1 MNLLPQKKMDRLRI
15 ELLKAYKKR
24 YKKSGTLKYGTL
36 NKSFT
41 ELELQH
47 FLRNVPNDKFRLLF
61 KYQAYLGLRIGEVT
75 KLHISNIDFEKRELI
90 LTSEKTNKSDSL
102 RIPHELFQET
112 IEFIQKNKEQ
122 LIKSKGSIF
131 FKDNDNNRND
141 VLYIDK
147 NYVRKVFR
155 ETIIKTGLDYT
166 YAVSDE
172 SLYGRKARTLHRL
185 TTHSLRHYAITHFAK
200 ATNGNVVLTCRF
212 ARHSGPAMTMH
223 YISRNN
229 EELYKN
235 IDKAFDM
242 EELNNLSKS
251 YRGAK

>member
-1 MNLLPQKKMDRLRI
+1 MDRLRI

-24 YKKSGTLKYGTL
+24 YKKSGTPKYGTL

-102 RIPHELFQET
+102 KIPYELFQET
-112 IEFIQKNKEQ
+112 AEFIQKNKGDVEQ
-122 LIKSKGSIF
+122 TKGYIF
-131 FKDNDNNRND
+131 FKENDNNNNQILHVD
-141 VLYIDK
+141 QD
-147 NYVRKVFR
+147 YVRKVFR
-155 ETIIKTGLDYT
+155 QMIIKSGLDFT
-166 YAVSDE
+166 YAISDE
-172 SLYGRKARTLHRL
+172 SLYGRKNRTLHRL

-200 ATNGNVVLTCRF
+200 ATNGNVVLTSRF
-212 ARHSGPAMTMH
+212 ARHTGPAMTMH
-223 YISRNN
+223 YISHDN

-235 IDKAFDM
+235 IDHAFPIT
-242 EELNNLSKS
+242 EAINLKRKF
-251 YRGAK
+251 YNQK

>member
-1 MNLLPQKKMDRLRI
+1 MDRLRI
-15 ELLKAYKKR
+15 ELLKTYKKR
-24 YKKSGTLKYGTL
+24 YKKSGAPKYGTL

-47 FLRNVPNDKFRLLF
+47 FLRNVPSGKFRLLF

-75 KLHISNIDFEKRELI
+75 RLHISNIDFEKRELI

-112 IEFIQKNKEQ
+112 VEFIQKNRDQ
-122 LIKSKGSIF
+122 LIKSKGFLF
-131 FKDNDNNRND
+131 FKDNDNNHND
-141 VLYIDK
+141 VLCIDK

-172 SLYGRKARTLHRL
+172 SLYGRKSRTLHRL

-223 YISRNN
+223 YISRDN
-229 EELYKN
+229 EELYEK
-235 IDKAFDM
+235 IDNAFPLAQATNLKAM
-242 EELNNLSKS
+242 LARRQKREKYL
-251 YRGAK
+251 

>member
-1 MNLLPQKKMDRLRI
+1 MNRLPQKKLDRLRAVM
-15 ELLKAYKKR
+15 LKSYNKR
-24 YKKSGTLKYGTL
+24 YKKSNVPKYGTL
-36 NKSFT
+36 DKSFS

-90 LTSEKTNKSDSL
+90 LTSEKTNKSDAL

-112 IEFIQKNKEQ
+112 AEFIQKNKEQ
-122 LIKSKGSIF
+122 IRKSKGFIL
-131 FKDNDNNRND
+131 FKDNDNNHNEILC
-141 VLYIDK
+141 VDK

-155 ETIIKTGLDYT
+155 ETIVKTGLDYT

-172 SLYGRKARTLHRL
+172 SLYGRKNRTLHRL

-223 YISRNN
+223 YISRDN
-229 EELYKN
+229 EELYEN
-235 IDKAFDM
+235 IDNAFKN
-242 EELNNLSKS
+242 ELLLQITKPIVKSK
-251 YRGAK
+251 